1 MKCPRCQH
9 ANRRAAK
16 FCDECGTLLHSAEAS
31 TQPAPSYADLQSSLT
46 EAQEQQTATA
56 EILRIISQSQTELRP
71 VFAAI
76 LECAVRLCGADLA
89 ASARSSTGK
98 SSWVDCYP
106 STPEQWEGDVTR
118 RPRRRGYRGTRPST
132 PPCRRAPNRSNL
144 HIAQSDHSPLRK
156 RSISG
161 RYFKCANGI

>member
-106 STPEQWEGDVTR
+106 STPEQWEGDPAAAPSR
-118 RPRRRGYRGTRPST
+118 IQGYQTLDAAL
-132 PPCRRAPNRSNL
+132 PPVPNRSNL
-144 HIAQSDHSPLRK
+144 HIAQSDHSSLRK